1 MMNKSICGAAFTHIY
16 SDTKDHYKLC
26 CFAGRND
33 RLNYKP
39 SEMPPF
45 EHFNSEAMESIRI
58 DMMEGKPIQGCEI
71 CYSLEDK
78 SLTSYRQEKFSRLDG
93 LIDLKVRLFGSA
105 CNLSCYMC
113 YPFNSSGR
121 RKESKL
127 IGDADIFKHTE
138 TNIDLG
144 TKPYKDAVEDILQNI
159 DKVRSIKI
167 IGGEPFLMPRHYD
180 FIYAIP
186 PEHRKKIQLKYDTN
200 LTKTTYRNH
209 SLDSIVEEFPNVLLN
224 VSCDHYGER
233 LGWIRYPI
241 DVAAFEQ
248 NLIKY
253 RHIISKINVCAS
265 ILNVTDLISISA
277 YYEDNFGI
285 PVVCDSAV
293 NAAPYHLS
301 PRQLN
306 KAMKQLLINMYLPYG
321 KKFEA
326 ATNILSYE
334 ALPNIDGS
342 EYIKALDK
350 IRGTDANIIFGRE
363 IYR

>member
-1 MMNKSICGAAFTHIY
+1 
-16 SDTKDHYKLC
+16 
-26 CFAGRND
+26 
-33 RLNYKP
+33 
-39 SEMPPF
+39 
-45 EHFNSEAMESIRI
+45 MESIRI

-71 CYSLEDK
+71 CYELEYK
-78 SLTSYRQEKFSRLDG
+78 GLRSYRQDKFSRLG
-93 LIDLKVRLFGSA
+93 GPIDLKVRLFGSA

-121 RKESKL
+121 RKESKQL
-127 IGDADIFKHTE
+127 PIDVDIFKDTE

-180 FIYAIP
+180 FIYSIP
-186 PEHRKKIQLKYDTN
+186 PEHRKRIQLKYDTN

-209 SLDSIVEEFPNVLLN
+209 SLDSIIEEFPNILLN
-224 VSCDHYGER
+224 VSCDHYGEQ

-241 DVAAFEQ
+241 DVAAFEA

-253 RHIISKINVCAS
+253 KHIISKINVCAS
-265 ILNVTDLISISA
+265 ILNVRNLISISA

-301 PRQLN
+301 PRQLD
-306 KAMKQLLINMYLPYG
+306 KATKDLLIKLYLPYG
-321 KKFEA
+321 KKYEA
-326 ATNILSYE
+326 AINILSYD

-342 EYIKALDK
+342 QYIKALDK
-350 IRGTDANIIFGRE
+350 IRGTNANEIFGME